1 MHSTVHVSVIVA
13 VLAQGPAV
21 AASHLLLGANSR
33 LGPKLGP
40 LGAPLFL
47 DACQILVREQCYYRV
62 YSDVPMR
69 ARKAKLQMHLFIYV
83 SIYVFIYK

>member
-1 MHSTVHVSVIVA
+1 MGSTWGQLWV
-13 VLAQGPAV
+13 
-21 AASHLLLGANSR
+21 R